1 MTTARLSRRALLR
14 AGALALVAAPLAPAG
29 RALAAP
35 TAMHVMKDP
44 GCGCCGAW
52 VEIMQSAGFEI
63 SVEEIANA
71 PLVRRKIELGVP
83 QAAVSC
89 HTGMIEDYVIEG
101 HVPAEDIRRLLAE
114 RPDAVGLA
122 VPGMPW
128 GSPGMGP
135 EAEREAYDVVL
146 IGRDGGL
153 TVWNSYAAA

>member
-1 MTTARLSRRALLR
+1 
-14 AGALALVAAPLAPAG
+14 
-29 RALAAP
+29 
-35 TAMHVMKDP
+35 MHVMKDP
-44 GCGCCGAW
+44 GCSCCGAW
-52 VEIMQSAGFEI
+52 VEIMQDAGFDVT
-63 SVEEIANA
+63 VEEIANA